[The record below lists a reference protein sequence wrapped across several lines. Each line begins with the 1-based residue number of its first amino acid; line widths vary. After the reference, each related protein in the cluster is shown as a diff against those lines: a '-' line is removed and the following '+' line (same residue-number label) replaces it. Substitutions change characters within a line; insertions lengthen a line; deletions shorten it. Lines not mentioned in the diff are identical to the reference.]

1 VEAKEPLTAA
11 LGAPVTGRIAGGQ
24 AVKTQ
29 SPTLPYQKQQEE
41 LERQRKEGAEYERL
55 KDFDFIRAL
64 FEMACPGVKK

>member
-1 VEAKEPLTAA
+1 M
-11 LGAPVTGRIAGGQ
+11 
-24 AVKTQ
+24 KTQ

>member
-1 VEAKEPLTAA
+1 M
-11 LGAPVTGRIAGGQ
+11 
-24 AVKTQ
+24 KTQ

-41 LERQRKEGAEYERL
+41 LERHRKEEAEHERL